1 MDGFHILYIFVCF
14 PSMRQAIAISL
25 ILTQLFILGGYKLM
39 LRSFEWRADRR
50 MEARIDASRFE
61 ESELREIR
69 VPVNL
74 PYHSDWADFEP
85 YSGTVEIGGVHYNY
99 VKRRL
104 VKDTMVL
111 LVLPNTDRTRI
122 THARETFY
130 TLVNDLG
137 LSDEGKESIPPQKS
151 VKPFQSEYPVLH
163 AIRLPEAPMGE
174 IVGHKALS
182 DGRAVECWRAVP
194 HQPPECRA

>member
-1 MDGFHILYIFVCF
+1 
-14 PSMRQAIAISL
+14 MRRAIAISL
-25 ILTQLFILGGYKLM
+25 ILTQLFTLGGYRLL
-39 LRSFEWRADRR
+39 LRSFELRADRR

-61 ESELREIR
+61 ESELKEIR

-111 LVLPNTDRTRI
+111 MVLPNTDRTRI

-137 LSDEGKESIPPQKS
+137 RLSDEGRESAPPQKS
-151 VKPFQSEYPVLH
+151 VKPFQFEYPFLH
-163 AIRLPEAPMGE
+163 AIRLPEAPME
-174 IVGHKALS
+174 DIVGQKAFA
-182 DGRAVECWRAVP
+182 DGRIAEGWHSVP
-194 HQPPECRA
+194 YQPPECRA